1 MQTQI
6 MALSRS
12 LNSKESRSKIEFHL
26 GRTQVDTTNECSVLA
41 GDPSGMIDVLQQ
53 HCNISAVEFGS
64 DLSGHECI
72 VDVTHHT
79 TRVQS
84 KQIIFIYRCLKL
96 FQ

>member
-12 LNSKESRSKIEFHL
+12 LNPKESRSKIEFL

-41 GDPSGMIDVLQQ
+41 GDMSEMIDVLQR

-72 VDVTHHT
+72 VDVTHRT
-79 TRVQS
+79 TRVKS

>member
-12 LNSKESRSKIEFHL
+12 LNPKESRSKIEFL
-26 GRTQVDTTNECSVLA
+26 GRIQVDTTNESSVLA

-53 HCNISAVEFGS
+53 HCNIGAVEFGS

-72 VDVTHHT
+72 VDVSHHT
-79 TRVQS
+79 TRMQS